1 MGAAARTAVN
11 PVGPDVP
18 DIPDPVTGAPG
29 TAELVAALIR
39 GGQTVA
45 TAESLTAGL
54 LAATIA
60 GVPGASAVLRGGL
73 IVYATDLKHRLAGV
87 GEHTLVTEGPVAAA
101 TAEQLAVGARTACEA
116 DWGVALTGVAG
127 PDPQNG
133 CPVGTVFLGV
143 SGPGGTEVMR
153 LHLAGDR
160 WTIRMNAVRT
170 AVAELGRRRGGAGAA
185 DAE

>member
-1 MGAAARTAVN
+1 MN

-170 AVAELGRRRGGAGAA
+170 AVAELGRRLGGAGAA